1 MLKPQVNTMTTK
13 GYKLIQ
19 DNLGEYNILR
29 KDNTLVCSEIQ
40 CKAEAELICDELN
53 EVYQYYQELKTE
65 YDRLHKVH
73 GLLHDEHLDLEIERD
88 KLKQETLELK
98 EDNAILRQALDGL
111 VEEFDDRISDKSPV
125 RDLIRYR
132 HKFYDIRRYIVYNLL
147 TILDTFAN
155 KYYSLDAPN
164 SAEVFCKLL
173 NDYFNENN
181 SLQQTNEQ
189 LKKQITDITFKW
201 NKNHREFDKDTL
213 YVKDNNTEIDLKN
226 NNLQIKVFLP
236 NECVRFNYFVTGRRL
251 EKEMLIKM
259 DDEND

>member
-1 MLKPQVNTMTTK
+1 M
-13 GYKLIQ
+13 
-19 DNLGEYNILR
+19 
-29 KDNTLVCSEIQ
+29 
-40 CKAEAELICDELN
+40 
-53 EVYQYYQELKTE
+53 
-65 YDRLHKVH
+65 
-73 GLLHDEHLDLEIERD
+73 
-88 KLKQETLELK
+88 
-98 EDNAILRQALDGL
+98 
-111 VEEFDDRISDKSPV
+111 
-125 RDLIRYR
+125 IRYR

-155 KYYSLDAPN
+155 KYYPLDAPN

-201 NKNHREFDKDTL
+201 NQNYREFDKDIL

-251 EKEMLIKM
+251 EKKMLIKM

>member
-1 MLKPQVNTMTTK
+1 MIKK
-13 GYKLIQ
+13 GYKVIQ

-29 KDNTLVCSEIQ
+29 KDNTLVYSGIQ
-40 CKAEAELICDELN
+40 YKAEAELICDELK
-53 EVYQYYQELKTE
+53 EVYSQYLGLKYE

-73 GLLHDEHLDLEIERD
+73 GLLHDEHLNLEIERD
-88 KLKQETLELK
+88 KFKRENLELK
-98 EDNAILRQALDGL
+98 EDNAILRQALTRL
-111 VEEFDDRISDKSPV
+111 VEEFDNSISDKSPV

-155 KYYSLDAPN
+155 KYYPLDAPN

-189 LKKQITDITFKW
+189 LKKQITNITFKW
-201 NKNHREFDKDTL
+201 NQNYREFDKDIL

-251 EKEMLIKM
+251 EKEMLIKRG
-259 DDEND
+259 DVE